1 MAWLVDSAST
11 LYILIGIVA
20 LGFGAAW
27 WLHRR
32 RPYAIGA
39 AVAVAMLALLW
50 LLTRLIVTDRQQL
63 ESNIHAMADA
73 VVTGKTETLVKLLA
87 SDFEF
92 QGHKAP
98 ELAAAVVKAAKQYQV
113 NDIHISGIDVENIT
127 ATTAKVFF
135 RATAR
140 ARGDDR
146 PYMVACRAVFI
157 KEGTAWKLKQ
167 AKFFNPVVNEE
178 INLPLR

>member
-1 MAWLVDSAST
+1 MAWFVDNAPT

-32 RPYAIGA
+32 RHYAIGA
-39 AVAVAMLALLW
+39 AVAVVMLALLW
-50 LLTRLIVTDRQQL
+50 LLTRFIVTDRQQL
-63 ESNIHAMADA
+63 DLNIHAMADA
-73 VVTGKTETLVKLLA
+73 VVSGKTDTLLKLWA
-87 SDFEF
+87 TDFEF

-98 ELAAAVVKAAKQYQV
+98 ELAVAVVKVAKQYQV

-127 ATTAKVFF
+127 ATSAKVFF
-135 RATAR
+135 RATAH

-146 PYMVACRAVFI
+146 PYMVACRAAFV

-167 AKFFNPVVNEE
+167 AKFFNPVGNQE
-178 INLPLR
+178 INLPVP